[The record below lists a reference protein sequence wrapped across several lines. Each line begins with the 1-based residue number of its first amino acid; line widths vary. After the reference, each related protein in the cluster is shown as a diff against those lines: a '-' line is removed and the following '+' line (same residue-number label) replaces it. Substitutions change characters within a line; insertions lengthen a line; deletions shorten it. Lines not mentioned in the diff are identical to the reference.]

1 MSFQPGTRQFG
12 MAFFPP
18 WLDDDAAQLV
28 EFAVSLPLL
37 VVFVVGIFDFSG
49 AFTLKQKLTVAA
61 RDAARSAASLPAN
74 DLGSTFAPGGAPI
87 SVTSALQVV
96 DNYMITQKLND
107 CGLSSAP
114 PAQAGLTWTY
124 SAPGN
129 GCPGS
134 GITVIINRGY
144 VFPSNGAQPPTSCG
158 PQTPNS
164 GVNVVGTC
172 VSVQY
177 GYQWRFDRVIT
188 LLGFSNSLPSN
199 LTSIAVGMNEN

>member
-1 MSFQPGTRQFG
+1 MSCQPGTRQFG
-12 MAFFPP
+12 MAFFSP

-61 RDAARSAASLPAN
+61 RDAARSAAGLPAN
-74 DLGSTFAPGGAPI
+74 DLGSAFGPGGAPI
-87 SVTSALQVV
+87 SVTSALQIV

-107 CGLSSAP
+107 CGLSSASP
-114 PAQAGLTWTY
+114 TQAGLTWTY
-124 SAPGN
+124 TAAGN

-144 VFPSNGAQPPTSCG
+144 VFPSNGAQLPASCG

-172 VSVQY
+172 VSLQY
-177 GYQWRFDRVIT
+177 GYQWRFDRVVT

-199 LTSIAVGMNEN
+199 LTSTAVGMNEN